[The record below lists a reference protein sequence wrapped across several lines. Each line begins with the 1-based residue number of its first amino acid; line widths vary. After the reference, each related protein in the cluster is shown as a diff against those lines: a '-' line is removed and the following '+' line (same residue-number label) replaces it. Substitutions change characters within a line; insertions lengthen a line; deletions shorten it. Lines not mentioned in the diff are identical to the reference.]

1 MNGIED
7 FDRDWDDYLRGFGDV
22 SGEHW
27 LGTTIFYFTVSFNAY
42 INLIMKY
49 FIFFMF
55 CTTSI
60 CFYRVHGY

>member
-27 LGTTIFYFTVSFNAY
+27 LGTTIF
-42 INLIMKY
+42 
-49 FIFFMF
+49 FILLFQFMH
-55 CTTSI
+55 I
-60 CFYRVHGY
+60 PIQL

>member
-27 LGTTIFYFTVSFNAY
+27 LGTTIFYSTVSFTAY
-42 INLIMKY
+42 INNYEVHCLRY
-49 FIFFMF
+49 V
-55 CTTSI
+55 CTKSI